1 MNAIMSCT
9 LKEAVRKKTFII
21 MGIITALYLVFW
33 VILLYFFMRE
43 INQHNGG
50 MSMYMDVVSYLLTI
64 VGLNF
69 SSMLVALLTI
79 MLAAGAVSADLETGV
94 IHAMLS
100 RPLGRGEFILGKYL
114 GFAVI
119 SCAYA
124 TALYAAILGLAA
136 AFGLPTMK
144 GLGFGALLAGYGYF
158 ILEPLVLL
166 CLTVFGSVSI
176 RTVPNGILM
185 IFMYILGYIGGM
197 VEQVGNIINNQN
209 VIGSGI
215 FLSLVSPFHSL
226 YNSAV
231 GVLLPNAGLMGDMAS
246 IMGGMAGGGSASS
259 VWMYVYIAAYAAFFL
274 GFAVKR
280 FNKKDIT

>member
-21 MGIITALYLVFW
+21 MGILTALYLVFW
-33 VILLYFFMRE
+33 IILLYFFMRE
-43 INQHNGG
+43 LNQSGG
-50 MSMYMDVVSYLLTI
+50 RGEMYADIVSHLLMV

-69 SSMLVALLTI
+69 SSMLVALLSI

-124 TALYAAILGLAA
+124 TALYATILGLAA
-136 AFGLPTMK
+136 AFGLPTVK
-144 GLGFGALLAGYGYF
+144 SIEFSALLGGYVF
-158 ILEPLVLL
+158 FLFEPLVLL

-185 IFMYILGYIGGM
+185 IFIYILGYIGGM

-231 GVLLPNAGLMGDMAS
+231 GVLLPNAGLLGDMAS

-259 VWMYVYIAAYAAFFL
+259 GWMYLYIAVYAIFFL

-280 FNKKDIT
+280 FGKKDIA